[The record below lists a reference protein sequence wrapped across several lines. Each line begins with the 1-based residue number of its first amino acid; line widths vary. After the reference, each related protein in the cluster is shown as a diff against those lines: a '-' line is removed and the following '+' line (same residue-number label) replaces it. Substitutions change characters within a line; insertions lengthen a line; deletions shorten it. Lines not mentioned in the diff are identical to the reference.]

1 MNDIFEK
8 HFKEQGFTE
17 PTLIQK
23 EVYPLLAQGKDV
35 LGLSPTGS
43 GKTLAYALPLL
54 EKVLKGDGPQLLI
67 IAPSQELAAQ
77 LADVIRPWGKLL
89 EIKTA
94 AIIGG
99 ANVKR
104 QIEKLRK
111 DRPEVIVGTPGR
123 LLNLADEKR
132 LKLHNLEAIVI
143 DEADEML
150 AQEETGRLP
159 QTCEPCQ
166 SRRSAGL
173 FLSHEDARF
182 ERTAQVVRHR
192 TDHVRRQK
200 AGSNARSRDALHGRS
215 PAEKTR

>member
-17 PTLIQK
+17 PTLFQK
-23 EVYPLLAQGKDV
+23 EVYPLLAQRKDV

-89 EIKTA
+89 ELKTA

-150 AQEETGRLP
+150 AQEETL
-159 QTCEPCQ
+159 
-166 SRRSAGL
+166 A
-173 FLSHEDARF
+173 D
-182 ERTAQVVRHR
+182 
-192 TDHVRRQK
+192 
-200 AGSNARSRDALHGRS
+200 
-215 PAEKTR
+215 

>member
-150 AQEETGRLP
+150 AQEETLADCRKLV
-159 QTCEPCQ
+159 
-166 SRRSAGL
+166 SRAKADVHLVFFSATNTPVL
-173 FLSHEDARF
+173 NELHNRFDA
-182 ERTAQVVRHR
+182 
-192 TDHVRRQK
+192 
-200 AGSNARSRDALHGRS
+200 
-215 PAEKTR
+215 

>member
-77 LADVIRPWGKLL
+77 LADVIRPWG
-89 EIKTA
+89 
-94 AIIGG
+94 
-99 ANVKR
+99 R
-104 QIEKLRK
+104 
-111 DRPEVIVGTPGR
+111 RPSSAVPMSS
-123 LLNLADEKR
+123 AR
-132 LKLHNLEAIVI
+132 LKNCARI
-143 DEADEML
+143 D
-150 AQEETGRLP
+150 RK
-159 QTCEPCQ
+159 
-166 SRRSAGL
+166 S
-173 FLSHEDARF
+173 LSE
-182 ERTAQVVRHR
+182 HR
-192 TDHVRRQK
+192 G
-200 AGSNARSRDALHGRS
+200 AC
-215 PAEKTR
+215 

>member
-23 EVYPLLAQGKDV
+23 KSIRFLRRKRRLGTVADRLGQNFGLCAASFGKSFERRRPAAFDHC
-35 LGLSPTGS
+35 
-43 GKTLAYALPLL
+43 A
-54 EKVLKGDGPQLLI
+54 
-67 IAPSQELAAQ
+67 IAELAAQ

-150 AQEETGRLP
+150 AQEETLADCRKLVSRAKADVQLGFFSATKTPVLNELHKWFGIEP
-159 QTCEPCQ
+159 ITCDVK
-166 SRRSAGL
+166 R
-173 FLSHEDARF
+173 
-182 ERTAQVVRHR
+182 
-192 TDHVRRQK
+192 
-200 AGSNARSRDALHGRS
+200 GSNTRSRDALHGRS

>member
-1 MNDIFEK
+1 M
-8 HFKEQGFTE
+8 
-17 PTLIQK
+17 
-23 EVYPLLAQGKDV
+23 
-35 LGLSPTGS
+35 PTGS

-150 AQEETGRLP
+150 AQEETL
-159 QTCEPCQ
+159 
-166 SRRSAGL
+166 A
-173 FLSHEDARF
+173 D
-182 ERTAQVVRHR
+182 
-192 TDHVRRQK
+192 
-200 AGSNARSRDALHGRS
+200 
-215 PAEKTR
+215 